1 MAARVLSDI
10 ETKRI
15 NSSGVFEFVNAIFGK
30 TMHAKRVQSLANAA
44 LGLLHAEELI
54 LHKIGAGLAQ
64 AMGLN
69 KKHTTKQVDRLL
81 SNKKFDIWTE
91 SGVWVPYII
100 GIRTEI
106 VVSMDWTDFDADGQS
121 TIAVNM
127 ITDHG
132 RATPILWKT
141 VDKSSLK
148 HNRARYEDQILS
160 RLKEI
165 IPLHVKV
172 TVLADRGFADQRFF
186 KFISEELKFFY
197 IIRTRGNIYV
207 TDRNKVIQ
215 EGKSWLRA
223 DGRTK
228 TLDHVGVTLDQYPVE
243 KFVCTKQKGMKDAW
257 YLVSNRTDLTGS
269 SIVKFYGKRWTI
281 EPYFRDI
288 KNQRFGMG
296 LSSTHISTPDRRD
309 RLLFISAIA
318 ITLLTLLGA
327 AGEGIGFDKK
337 LKVNTVKTR
346 THSLLNQG
354 IFYYKCFNN
363 FKVDEQEK
371 ILTAFNV
378 LLAGQP
384 IWTDLFLS
392 I

>member
-1 MAARVLSDI
+1 MAMRILSDI
-10 ETKRI
+10 ETNRI
-15 NSSGVFEFVNAIFGK
+15 NNSGVFEFVNAIFGK

-81 SNKKFDIWTE
+81 SNQKFDIWIE
-91 SGVWVPYII
+91 SGVWAPYIV
-100 GIRTEI
+100 GVRAEI
-106 VVSMDWTDFDADGQS
+106 MVSMDWTDFDADGQS

-160 RLKEI
+160 RLKDI
-165 IPLHVKV
+165 IPSHVKV
-172 TVLADRGFADQRFF
+172 TVLADRGFADQQFF
-186 KFISEELKFFY
+186 KFITSLNFFY

-207 TDRNKVIQ
+207 TDKNNVTQ
-215 EGKSWLRA
+215 PGKAWLRA

-228 TLDHVGVTLDQYPVE
+228 TLDQVGVTQDQHPVE

-269 SIVKFYGKRWTI
+269 MIVKFYGKRWTI

-354 IFYYKCFNN
+354 IFYYKCFNG

-371 ILTAFNV
+371 ILTAFNE
-378 LLAGQP
+378 LLAEQP
-384 IWTDLFLS
+384 IWTCLFLS

>member
-1 MAARVLSDI
+1 MAMRFSSDL
-10 ETKRI
+10 ETNRI
-15 NSSGVFEFVNAIFGK
+15 NNGGVFEFVNAIFGK

-81 SNKKFDIWTE
+81 SNKKFDIWIE
-91 SGVWVPYII
+91 SGVWAPYIV
-100 GIRTEI
+100 GVRAEI
-106 VVSMDWTDFDADGQS
+106 MVYMDWTDFDADGQS

-160 RLKEI
+160 RLKDI
-165 IPLHVKV
+165 IPSHVKV
-172 TVLADRGFADQRFF
+172 TVLADRGFADQQFF
-186 KFISEELKFFY
+186 KFITSLNFFY

-207 TDRNKVIQ
+207 TDKNNVTQ
-215 EGKSWLRA
+215 LGKAWLRA

-228 TLDHVGVTLDQYPVE
+228 TLDQVGVTQDQHPVE

-269 SIVKFYGKRWTI
+269 MIVKFYGKRWTI

-296 LSSTHISTPDRRD
+296 LSSTRISTPDRRD

-354 IFYYKCFNN
+354 IFYYKCFNG

-371 ILTAFNV
+371 ILTAFNE
-378 LLAGQP
+378 LLAEQP
-384 IWTDLFLS
+384 IWMGLFLS

>member
-1 MAARVLSDI
+1 MSPRILSDK
-10 ETKRI
+10 ETSRI
-15 NSSGVFEFVNAIFGK
+15 NNSGVFEFVDAIFGK

-44 LGLLHAEELI
+44 LGLLHAEELV

-81 SNKKFDIWTE
+81 SNEKFDIWTE
-91 SGVWVPYII
+91 SGVWAPYII
-100 GIRTEI
+100 GERSEI
-106 VVSMDWTDFDADGQS
+106 IVSMDWTDFDADGQS
-121 TIAVNM
+121 TIAVNLV
-127 ITDHG
+127 TDHG

-160 RLKEI
+160 RLKQI
-165 IPLHVKV
+165 IPAHINV

-186 KFISEELKFFY
+186 KFIAEELKFFY

-207 TDRNKVIQ
+207 TDKNNVTQK
-215 EGKSWLRA
+215 GKEWLRA
-223 DGRTK
+223 DGHTK
-228 TLDHVGVTLDQYPVE
+228 TLAQVGVTLDQYPVE

-269 SIVKFYGKRWTI
+269 IIVKFYGKRWTI

-363 FKVDEQEK
+363 FKRDEQEK
-371 ILTAFNV
+371 ILTVFNE

-384 IWTDLFLS
+384 IWADLFLS